1 MNCLVI
7 GGTGFVGQT
16 LVAELLKAGHS
27 VAVMHRRAKHNLGRR
42 VRNIV
47 ADRNDGQAV
56 RTALAGS
63 NFDLVFDNVYDWDRG
78 TTAGHAPTPAH
89 A

>member
-27 VAVMHRRAKHNLGRR
+27 VAVMHRRTKHNLGRK
-42 VRNIV
+42 VRNIM

-56 RTALAGS
+56 RAARWPGQNS
-63 NFDLVFDNVYDWDRG
+63 S
-78 TTAGHAPTPAH
+78 
-89 A
+89 